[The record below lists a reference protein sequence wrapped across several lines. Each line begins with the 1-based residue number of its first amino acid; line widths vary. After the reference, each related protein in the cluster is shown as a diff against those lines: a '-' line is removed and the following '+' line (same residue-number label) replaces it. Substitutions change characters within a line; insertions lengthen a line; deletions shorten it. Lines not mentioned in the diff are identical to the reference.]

1 MDRLLSMQVFEKIVA
16 EGGFAAAAR
25 ALDMSP
31 AVVSRLVGDLET
43 YLDTRLIQRTTR
55 KLTLTESGVAYLD
68 KVKSIL
74 QDVEDA
80 TVAAQNSSRV
90 LAGTLQVLA
99 TPMLAAYFLAPLTA
113 VWRDKYPEVMLS
125 ISVDPFSY
133 LRVEEFDLTLLAVEE
148 SFDASIVARVLGRS
162 ERLLCA
168 APSYLGRVGTPR
180 HPQELQGLAALRF
193 PWHLAPGH
201 ANGRAVRFYP
211 VAGKADPVDVDMK
224 VVLQSLSIDVLL
236 RATIAGAGLCLLAKH
251 LVEHFLR
258 DGRLVRVLP
267 DWQADSLTIYAALP
281 TRKFVP
287 ARVTAM
293 LDFVTAAAVDVFPAT
308 KHG

>member
-1 MDRLLSMQVFEKIVA
+1 MQVFEKIVS

-31 AVVSRLVGDLET
+31 AVVSRLVGDLEG
-43 YLDTRLIQRTTR
+43 YLETRLIQRTTR
-55 KLTLTESGVAYLD
+55 KLTLTESGLAYLD
-68 KVKSIL
+68 KVKNIL

-90 LAGTLQVLA
+90 MAGTLQVLA

-113 VWRDKYPEVMLS
+113 VWRDKYPEVMLG

-148 SFDASIVARVLGRS
+148 SFDANVVARLLGRS
-162 ERLLCA
+162 ERVLCA

-180 HPQELQGLAALRF
+180 HPGELQGLAELRF

-211 VAGKADPVDVDMK
+211 VAGNADPVDVEMR

-236 RATIAGAGLCLLAKH
+236 RATIAGAGLCLLPKH

-258 DGRLVRVLP
+258 DGRLVQMLP
-267 DWQADSLTIYAALP
+267 DWRADNLTIYAALP

-293 LDFVTAAAVDVFPAT
+293 LEFVTAAAVDVFQSQNIENAARF
-308 KHG
+308 

>member
-1 MDRLLSMQVFEKIVA
+1 MDRLLSMQVFEKIVS

-31 AVVSRLVGDLET
+31 AVVSRLVGDLEG

-55 KLTLTESGVAYLD
+55 KLTLTESGITYLD

-74 QDVEDA
+74 QDVDDA

-90 LAGTLQVLA
+90 MAGTLQVLA
-99 TPMLAAYFLAPLTA
+99 TPMLAAYFLAPLTS
-113 VWRDKYPEVMLS
+113 VWRDKYPEVMLG
-125 ISVDPFSY
+125 ITVDPFSY

-148 SFDASIVARVLGRS
+148 SFDANVVARVLGRS
-162 ERLLCA
+162 ELLLCA

-180 HPQELQGLAALRF
+180 HPRELPGLAALRF

-201 ANGRAVRFYP
+201 ANGRAIRFYP
-211 VAGKADPVDVDMK
+211 VTGNADPVDAEMK

-236 RATIAGAGLCLLAKH
+236 RATIAGTGLCLLAKH

-258 DGRLVRVLP
+258 DGRLVQVLP
-267 DWQADSLTIYAALP
+267 DWRADSLTIYAALP

-293 LDFVTAAAVDVFPAT
+293 LEFVTAAAVDVFPIP
-308 KHG
+308 KR